1 MDKFKELLESSVI
14 NDETRA
20 ILSEAWNAKI
30 KEAKA
35 EVRESVEAEV
45 RTEFAERFKNDK
57 DRLYE
62 AMDSM
67 ITDAVA
73 KYSEDMIEESI
84 KLEKQNKKLTEAIK
98 KQRKDEKEKLE
109 ENMKVFE
116 QVIIEGLTSKL
127 SEISEEKKALEKS
140 KIDSAKKEAKIK
152 SAKKE
157 KMKEDIQKLNTFVIE
172 KLSKELKKVKDK
184 ESDLEKEKEEVKE
197 TARKNTIAANEVM
210 AERIKTLEKFIL
222 EQLKEE
228 ITEYKEEKDSLAKLR
243 VKMVKESK
251 EHLNTIR
258 KEFVSRSAGLLEEHI
273 TSRLEQ
279 EITELKESIRESR
292 ENEFGR
298 VIFEKFKDTFMQSF
312 LAEGTEIRK
321 MEKQLEAVKNELT
334 EAKKEASA
342 IKKLQESAEIRLK
355 SSEERI
361 LRGKLMEKLLRPLN
375 KDKRD
380 IMEGLLSTVKTTEI
394 EKNFYKYLTVLNEEK
409 TPRVN
414 TKVLTETK
422 NKRVSPVQVTGNKT
436 TILESIDSEQQTK
449 EDEDRAE
456 IRRLA
461 GIKN

>member
-73 KYSEDMIEESI
+73 KYSEDMIEESV

-127 SEISEEKKALEKS
+127 SEISEEKKSLEKS
-140 KIDSAKKEAKIK
+140 KIDSAKKETKIK

-436 TILESIDSEQQTK
+436 TILESMDSEQQTK

>member
-20 ILSEAWNAKI
+20 VLSEAWNAKI

-45 RTEFAERFKNDK
+45 RSEFAERFENDK
-57 DRLYE
+57 NRLYE

-67 ITDAVA
+67 ISDAVT
-73 KYSEDMIEESI
+73 KYSSEMIDESV

-98 KQRKDEKEKLE
+98 KQRKEEKEKLE

-116 QVIIEGLTSKL
+116 QVITEGLVSKL
-127 SEISEEKKALEKS
+127 AEISEEKKDLEKK
-140 KIDSAKKEAKIK
+140 KIESAKKEARTKE
-152 SAKKE
+152 AKKE

-184 ESDLEKEKEEVKE
+184 EANLEKEKEEIKE
-197 TARKNTIAANEVM
+197 QARKNTISANETI
-210 AERIKTLEKFIL
+210 AERIKVLEKFIL
-222 EQLKEE
+222 AQLKEE
-228 ITEYKEEKDSLAKLR
+228 IEEYKEEKDSLTKLR

-273 TSRLEQ
+273 TSRLEK

-298 VIFEKFKDTFMQSF
+298 AIFDQFKDTFMQSY
-312 LAEGTEIRK
+312 LAEGTEVRK
-321 MEKQLEAVKNELT
+321 VEKKLEEARKELT
-334 EAKKEASA
+334 EARKEATT

-355 SSEERI
+355 SSEDRI

-380 IMEGLLSTVKTTEI
+380 VMEGLLSTVKTAEI
-394 EKNFYKYLTVLNEEK
+394 EKNFYKYLTVLSEEK
-409 TPRVN
+409 TPRIN

-422 NKRVSPVQVTGNKT
+422 NKRVSPVQVTGNKK
-436 TILESIDSEQQTK
+436 TILESVDSEQQTK

>member
-73 KYSEDMIEESI
+73 KYSEDMIEESV

-127 SEISEEKKALEKS
+127 SEISEEKKSLEKS
-140 KIDSAKKEAKIK
+140 KIDSAKKETKIK

-342 IKKLQESAEIRLK
+342 IKKLQESVEIRLK

-394 EKNFYKYLTVLNEEK
+394 EKSFYKYLTVLNEEK
-409 TPRVN
+409 SPRIN

-436 TILESIDSEQQTK
+436 TILESMDSEQQTK